1 MAAVSEREIELASG
15 RTVVRVEGMGRP
27 FVWTHGFTNSM
38 AVEDELG
45 SSAPLRDLPGV
56 RLVRYDARGHGRSA
70 PGRDDAAS
78 SWSALAGDLLELCDR
93 LALERPIAGGASMGT
108 ATTLHAAVHAPER
121 FAGLV
126 LVVPPTA
133 WETRKAQADI
143 YRGGAGLVEARG
155 VQAYLEAARA
165 AFRLRPMPGFD
176 EAAFERV
183 LAALGALPAAELARI
198 MRGAAASD
206 LPEPAAL
213 REIRVPALIVAT
225 RGDPG
230 HPLSTAERLA
240 ELLPDTKLRVIDSLL
255 ELGSVR
261 GELARFVAELPR

>member
-1 MAAVSEREIELASG
+1 
-15 RTVVRVEGMGRP
+15 
-27 FVWTHGFTNSM
+27 
-38 AVEDELG
+38 
-45 SSAPLRDLPGV
+45 
-56 RLVRYDARGHGRSA
+56 
-70 PGRDDAAS
+70 
-78 SWSALAGDLLELCDR
+78 
-93 LALERPIAGGASMGT
+93 
-108 ATTLHAAVHAPER
+108 
-121 FAGLV
+121 
-126 LVVPPTA
+126 
-133 WETRKAQADI
+133 
-143 YRGGAGLVEARG
+143 
-155 VQAYLEAARA
+155 
-165 AFRLRPMPGFD
+165 MPGFD